1 MNALRPAARAALLA
15 VAALTLAACASPAP
29 VRTER
34 APGET
39 VATHRSYAWDESRI
53 SWPEP
58 APVAIDAELRTVVRD
73 AIAEQLAKRG
83 YAENAAQP
91 DFVVSFHA
99 TVRDLPAD
107 EFCMLRNRVIGTDPT
122 ALVKVCRI
130 FPGARVE
137 RDVKKGTLVVF
148 AVDRARGLLLWQGV
162 AEDTASTVG
171 EARLRIR
178 DVVSR
183 MFGDFPERAP

>member
-1 MNALRPAARAALLA
+1 MNALRPAARAAVFAFA
-15 VAALTLAACASPAP
+15 VIALAACATPAP
-29 VRTER
+29 VRTES
-34 APGET
+34 APGDT
-39 VATHRSYAWDESRI
+39 VATRRAYAWDESRI

-73 AIAEQLAKRG
+73 AVGEQLAKRG
-83 YAENAAQP
+83 YAENTAQP

-107 EFCMLRNRVIGTDPT
+107 EFCMLRNRVIGTDPS

-148 AVDRARGLLLWQGV
+148 AVDRTRGVLLWQGV

-171 EARLRIR
+171 EARMRIR
-178 DVVSR
+178 DLVGR